1 MGLTRSL
8 ADLSSIVTTNLSN
21 GFVGIGSTIPT
32 QKLDVVGVT
41 TIGSGSTS
49 SFTSSGTT
57 LASAPSVLNYDGS
70 QSFNLTSDISA
81 TKFIG
86 ISSGLSGIGITGI
99 AIFQDSKAYNV
110 NGGTFTNGAWRD
122 RDLNEEVGSNN
133 IGATLSSNKFTL
145 KPGVY
150 QIEWWAT
157 AYYVR
162 TSISRLYNVT
172 DDEVLTGV
180 GGTVQIN
187 QQTYNWNGNGGTDRL
202 HGSTPKITLNTDTE
216 IKLQHQCLT
225 TRTSYGFGYRS
236 GWSAFGDNHYTYV
249 VIHKSG

>member
-41 TIGSGSTS
+41 TISSGSTS

-57 LASAPSVLNYDGS
+57 LASSPSVLNYDGS
-70 QSFNLTSDISA
+70 QSFNLSSDISA

-86 ISSGLSGIGITGI
+86 ISSGLSGIGITGT
-99 AIFQDSKAYNV
+99 AHFWDTKTYNT
-110 NGGTFTNGAWRD
+110 NGGTFTSGAWRH
-122 RDLNEEVGSNN
+122 RDLNYEAGSNN

-157 AYYVR
+157 SYYAR
-162 TSISRLYNVT
+162 TTISRLYNVT
-172 DDEVLTGV
+172 DDEVLTGI

-187 QQTYNWNGNGGTDRL
+187 QQHYNWNGNAGTDRL
-202 HGSTPKITLNTDTE
+202 HGCTPKITLNTDTE
-216 IKLQHQCLT
+216 LRLDHRCHT
-225 TRTSYGFGYRS
+225 TRSYYGFGYRNA
-236 GWSAFGDNHYTYV
+236 WSTFGDNRYTYV

>member
-8 ADLSSIVTTNLSN
+8 ADLSSIITTNLSN

-41 TIGSGSTS
+41 TIDSGSTT

-57 LASAPSVLNYDGS
+57 LASSTSALNYNGS
-70 QSFNLTSDISA
+70 QSFNITSNISA

-99 AIFQDSKAYNV
+99 AVFQDAKSYNV
-110 NGGTFTNGAWRD
+110 DAGTFTSGAWRH
-122 RDLNEEVGSNN
+122 RDLNQEVGSNP

-145 KPGVY
+145 KPGTY
-150 QIEWWAT
+150 QIEWWT
-157 AYYVR
+157 TSYYVR
-162 TSISRLYNVT
+162 TSVSRLYNVT
-172 DDEVLTGV
+172 DGEVFVGA

-187 QQTYNWNGNGGTDRL
+187 QQNYSQNGNEGTARQ
-202 HGSTPKITLNTDTE
+202 HGYTPKITLNSDTE
-216 IKLQHQCLT
+216 FRLDHRCH
-225 TRTSYGFGYRS
+225 TSRNTYGFGYAS
-236 GWSAFGDNHYTYV
+236 DVSALGGEKYTYV
-249 VIHKSG
+249 VIYKSG